1 MSQALFRTL
10 LAVAVVVAVAVAG
23 LPAGAHAQM
32 ASDNVFR
39 DFLRS
44 GDFTLVVDGKEMPA
58 AEIYKQDTLPA
69 LLIITSALPSPVL
82 VTPRTGAVETVNL
95 MKVAKQLD
103 GSVDLLADATLAPQ
117 GQIQVDGGGDVTF
130 TVDGHKV
137 QLKQRPPLLGLKRS
151 GDLKTYDPAFLDRAR
166 AYHPDGQVIAQL
178 KKTSAPVT
186 VRVFFGSWCPHCQ
199 HFVPRVVRVDDEL
212 KGSKVKFEYYGL
224 PQEKMSEDP
233 EAKKVNVKGVPTG
246 IVYVNG
252 KEMGRIQGNSWDAPE
267 ESLSGILSAAKAVKN
282 R

>member
-1 MSQALFRTL
+1 MNRALFRTL
-10 LAVAVVVAVAVAG
+10 LALTTFAVTAVA
-23 LPAGAHAQM
+23 LPAGAQVP
-32 ASDNVFR
+32 SDSVFR
-39 DFLRS
+39 GFLRS
-44 GDFTLVVDGKEMPA
+44 GDFTLVIDGKDVPA
-58 AEIYKQDTLPA
+58 AEIFKQDSLPA
-69 LLIITSALPSPVL
+69 LLILTSALPSPVL

-95 MKVAKQLD
+95 MKVAKQSD

-117 GQIQVDGGGDVTF
+117 GQFQVVGGDVSF
-130 TVDGHKV
+130 TVDGRKV
-137 QLKQRPPLLGLKRS
+137 MLKQRPPLLGLKRS
-151 GDLKTYDPAFLDRAR
+151 AELKAYDPSFLDRAR
-166 AYHPDGQVIAQL
+166 AYHPDGRVIAQL

-212 KGSKVKFEYYGL
+212 KGTKVKFEYYGL
-224 PQEKMSEDP
+224 PQEKMSDDP

-252 KEMGRIQGNSWDAPE
+252 KEMGRLQGNSWDAPE
-267 ESLSGILSAAKAVKN
+267 ESLSGILSAAKGVG